1 MPQGPFAY
9 QTRLSPYCDHVG
21 RVFVVFERLKCAHT
35 VGLVVRPTTWG
46 FEMEIVKIKERLGRA
61 YDKAVY
67 GVPAAVAVAV
77 LSSPAAAAGPEIKKG
92 DGVGSVAKTV
102 NESLGGISELVMAGS
117 FVAGLVLA
125 AAGLMKLKQAAD
137 TQGQQVK
144 YADGLWRLG
153 IGVCLVALPAVIGSG
168 LGTTGFTETGGKYV
182 GKVGA

>member
-1 MPQGPFAY
+1 
-9 QTRLSPYCDHVG
+9 
-21 RVFVVFERLKCAHT
+21 
-35 VGLVVRPTTWG
+35 
-46 FEMEIVKIKERLGRA
+46 MEILKVKERLGRA

-67 GVPAAVAVAV
+67 GVPAAVAAAV
-77 LSSPAAAAGPEIKKG
+77 LSSPAAAAGPDIKKG